1 MKIINP
7 VDGTLNSN
15 TLSFDLEMD
24 KNDLFMLVKGS
35 KYTDIWNYLE
45 NISITEIHDK
55 SGASAKYSYEFRNP
69 NNDMCLIIVTNKKG
83 IYDVTLS
90 SFYKKI
96 NIVMI
101 DNIETNAFY
110 DLLDLFLKPDEKIN
124 IGTWSLNKL
133 TIDKNAQ
140 TKISLKS
147 TTENADLE
155 GIQKLISS
163 IGEEER
169 ELIFKIRF
177 IK

>member
-45 NISITEIHDK
+45 NISIVEIHDK
-55 SGASAKYSYEFRNP
+55 AGASVKYSYEFRNP

-110 DLLDLFLKPDEKIN
+110 DLLDLFLKPDEKID
-124 IGTWSLNKL
+124 IGTLNK
-133 TIDKNAQ
+133 IEKKEAN
-140 TKISLKS
+140 
-147 TTENADLE
+147 
-155 GIQKLISS
+155 
-163 IGEEER
+163 
-169 ELIFKIRF
+169 
-177 IK
+177 

>member
-96 NIVMI
+96 DIVMLH
-101 DNIETNAFY
+101 NIETNVFY
-110 DLLDLFLKPDEKIN
+110 NLLDLFLKPDEKID
-124 IGTWSLNKL
+124 IGTLNK
-133 TIDKNAQ
+133 IEKKEAN
-140 TKISLKS
+140 
-147 TTENADLE
+147 
-155 GIQKLISS
+155 
-163 IGEEER
+163 
-169 ELIFKIRF
+169 
-177 IK
+177 

>member
-7 VDGTLNSN
+7 IDGTLNSS

-110 DLLDLFLKPDEKIN
+110 NLLDLFLKPDEKID
-124 IGTWSLNKL
+124 IGTLNEIEK
-133 TIDKNAQ
+133 KEAN
-140 TKISLKS
+140 
-147 TTENADLE
+147 
-155 GIQKLISS
+155 
-163 IGEEER
+163 
-169 ELIFKIRF
+169 
-177 IK
+177 

>member
-124 IGTWSLNKL
+124 IGTLNEIEK
-133 TIDKNAQ
+133 KEAN
-140 TKISLKS
+140 
-147 TTENADLE
+147 
-155 GIQKLISS
+155 
-163 IGEEER
+163 
-169 ELIFKIRF
+169 
-177 IK
+177 

>member
-110 DLLDLFLKPDEKIN
+110 DLLDLFLKPDEKID
-124 IGTWSLNKL
+124 IGTLNK
-133 TIDKNAQ
+133 IEKKEAN
-140 TKISLKS
+140 
-147 TTENADLE
+147 
-155 GIQKLISS
+155 
-163 IGEEER
+163 
-169 ELIFKIRF
+169 
-177 IK
+177 

>member
-110 DLLDLFLKPDEKIN
+110 DLLDLFLKPDEKID
-124 IGTWSLNKL
+124 IGTLNK
-133 TIDKNAQ
+133 
-140 TKISLKS
+140 
-147 TTENADLE
+147 
-155 GIQKLISS
+155 
-163 IGEEER
+163 EEKR
-169 ELIFKIRF
+169 
-177 IK
+177 

>member
-69 NNDMCLIIVTNKKG
+69 NNDMYLIIVTNKKG

-110 DLLDLFLKPDEKIN
+110 DLLDLFLKPDEKID
-124 IGTWSLNKL
+124 IGTLNEIEK
-133 TIDKNAQ
+133 KEAN
-140 TKISLKS
+140 
-147 TTENADLE
+147 
-155 GIQKLISS
+155 
-163 IGEEER
+163 
-169 ELIFKIRF
+169 
-177 IK
+177 

>member
-7 VDGTLNSN
+7 IDGTLNSS

-83 IYDVTLS
+83 IYYVTLS

-110 DLLDLFLKPDEKIN
+110 NLLDLFLKPDEKID
-124 IGTWSLNKL
+124 IGTLNEIEK
-133 TIDKNAQ
+133 KEAN
-140 TKISLKS
+140 
-147 TTENADLE
+147 
-155 GIQKLISS
+155 
-163 IGEEER
+163 
-169 ELIFKIRF
+169 
-177 IK
+177 

>member
-15 TLSFDLEMD
+15 ILSFDLEMD

-110 DLLDLFLKPDEKIN
+110 DLLDLFLKPDEKID
-124 IGTWSLNKL
+124 IGTLNK
-133 TIDKNAQ
+133 IEKKEAN
-140 TKISLKS
+140 
-147 TTENADLE
+147 
-155 GIQKLISS
+155 
-163 IGEEER
+163 
-169 ELIFKIRF
+169 
-177 IK
+177 

>member
-7 VDGTLNSN
+7 IDGTLNSN

-83 IYDVTLS
+83 IYYVTLS

-110 DLLDLFLKPDEKIN
+110 DLLDLFLKPDEKID
-124 IGTWSLNKL
+124 IGTLNK
-133 TIDKNAQ
+133 IEKKEAN
-140 TKISLKS
+140 
-147 TTENADLE
+147 
-155 GIQKLISS
+155 
-163 IGEEER
+163 
-169 ELIFKIRF
+169 
-177 IK
+177 